1 MSRNT
6 RFHDQHLQCRLHSCS
21 NVSSSICLCI
31 VVSASVRKMHSFC
44 SVKTSNCTS
53 KDHRDRCHKQYIGET
68 KRRLKTVLTSTAE
81 QLSNKQTVL
90 NLLQSRNIFF
100 LTTITLL
107 TCYLFLSNSSNL
119 IVTVYAK
126 LERHTSS
133 IEVKLLNL

>member
-1 MSRNT
+1 MIPL
-6 RFHDQHLQCRLHSCS
+6 HQHRPCIINVITIRHGRLVLGDLDKHVTFKKQKNHCLSCTL
-21 NVSSSICLCI
+21 IGYDTIL
-31 VVSASVRKMHSFC
+31 
-44 SVKTSNCTS
+44 TSLTTN
-53 KDHRDRCHKQYIGET
+53 DD
-68 KRRLKTVLTSTAE
+68 LKTVLTSTAE
-81 QLSNKQTVL
+81 QLTNKQTVL

-126 LERHTSS
+126 LERHISS